1 MTLNSMTGFA
11 RSEGSCGTLRWYW
24 ELKSVNG
31 KGLDIRL
38 RLPQG
43 MERLE
48 PHVRAAIGARLV
60 RGSIQVSLQI
70 QRESRIPEV
79 RVNTEILERMLAAAE
94 GLSHK
99 VQASPPSI
107 DGLLAL
113 KGVVE
118 LVEKEEDEAQAEA
131 QFAALRDSFDAALI
145 DLAAARAEEG
155 ARIAVVIEGQLETI
169 AALRERAAASP
180 ARQPEAIR
188 ARLKTQIERLLETSD
203 AFDPDRLHQEAV
215 VLATRADIQEELD
228 RLSAHVAAAREL
240 VSGDGASGRRLE
252 FLAQEFNRESNTL
265 CAKANDTELSNIGL
279 ELKAVVD
286 QFREQVQNIE

>member
-1 MTLNSMTGFA
+1 MTGFA
-11 RSEGSCGTLRWYW
+11 RGEGNCGSLRWYW
-24 ELKSVNG
+24 EIKSVNG

-38 RLPQG
+38 RTPQG

-48 PHVRAAIGARLV
+48 PHIRAAIGARLA
-60 RGSIQVSLQI
+60 RGSIQVSLQV

-79 RVNTEILERMLAAAE
+79 QVNAEILESMLAAAE
-94 GLSHK
+94 GLSHRL
-99 VQASPPSI
+99 QASPPTI

-118 LVEKEEDEAQAEA
+118 LVEKEEGEEQAEA
-131 QFAALRDSFDAALI
+131 QFAALRDSFDATLA
-145 DLAAARAEEG
+145 DLACARAEEG
-155 ARIAVVIEGQLETI
+155 QRIATVLEGQLQTI
-169 AALRERAAASP
+169 ADLRERAAASP
-180 ARQPEAIR
+180 ARQPDAIR
-188 ARLKTQIERLLETSD
+188 ARLKAQIDRLLETSD

-215 VLATRADIQEELD
+215 LLATRADIQEELD

-240 VSGDGASGRRLE
+240 IAGDGASGRRLE

-279 ELKAVVD
+279 DLKAVVD

>member
-1 MTLNSMTGFA
+1 MTLNSMTGFS
-11 RSEGSCGTLRWYW
+11 RGEGSCGALRWYW

-48 PHVRAAIGARLV
+48 PDIRAAVGARLV
-60 RGSIQVSLQI
+60 RGSVQVSLQV
-70 QRESRIPEV
+70 QRESRMPEV
-79 RVNTEILERMLAAAE
+79 QVNGEILERMLAAAE
-94 GLSHK
+94 GLSHR
-99 VQASPPSI
+99 VQAAPPSI

-118 LVEKEEDEAQAEA
+118 LVEREEDEAQAEA
-131 QFAALRDSFDAALI
+131 QFAALRESFDAALG
-145 DLAAARAEEG
+145 DLATARAQEG
-155 ARIAVVIEGQLETI
+155 ARIAAVLEGQLQAI
-169 AALRERAAASP
+169 ADLRDRAAAAP

-188 ARLKTQIERLLETSD
+188 ARLKAQIDRLLETSD

-215 VLATRADIQEELD
+215 LLATRADIQEELD
-228 RLSAHVAAAREL
+228 RLGAHVASAREL
-240 VSGDGASGRRLE
+240 IAGVGASGRRLE